1 MKLVLCSVLLL
12 ALISLTFAQDL
23 CPATIGQTSYPS
35 LPNLRATADYL
46 AQDTA
51 GNNYQWNFCGLSVS
65 YPSCAGIANSC
76 SCQNGAG
83 ASPKS
88 CGTTGNQVLTAVV
101 SSNIN
106 SVNFFWAGGSTS
118 GSCTNARSTN
128 ITITCLKNAPT
139 TVVGLVTESNVIPVG
154 ATASCL
160 YNIAMQSGAVCPKT
174 SSGGS
179 SGVKPPKKG
188 GLSGGSIFLIIISC
202 LAFVYVAGGMI
213 FNWQKYDASG
223 WELCPNRE
231 FWSGFG
237 GLIKGGALFTWSKIT
252 GSTPS
257 TSYES
262 VE

>member
-1 MKLVLCSVLLL
+1 V
-12 ALISLTFAQDL
+12 T
-23 CPATIGQTSYPS
+23 
-35 LPNLRATADYL
+35 
-46 AQDTA
+46 
-51 GNNYQWNFCGLSVS
+51 
-65 YPSCAGIANSC
+65 YPSCAGIANTAN
-76 SCQNGAG
+76 CQNGAG
-83 ASPKS
+83 TGAKS
-88 CGTTGNQVLTAVV
+88 CGVTTTQTLTTLV

-106 SVNFFWAGGSTS
+106 SVSFFWSGGSPS
-118 GSCTNARSTN
+118 GSCTNTRSTN
-128 ITITCLKNAPT
+128 VTVTCISSGT
-139 TVVGLVTESNVIPVG
+139 TLVTGPVVESSVVPPG

-160 YNIAMQSGAVCPKT
+160 YNINMQSPAVCPKK
-174 SSGGS
+174 SGGKS
-179 SGVKPPKKG
+179 SKPGKPKEG

-231 FWSGFG
+231 FWSEFG
-237 GLIKGGALFTWSKIT
+237 GLIKGGGVFTWSKIT